1 MAYYNVGDCDLF
13 AISIVYSLYRCSYI
27 INATESY
34 RVVLPTPRRLCFH
47 RCSLVSLFVNRITQK
62 TTQPIFTKFGG
73 RVAHGPRKKPLYFD
87 GNLDHVMLALWLGLG
102 YG

>member
-62 TTQPIFTKFGG
+62 PHNRFSQNLAEGWHMCHG
-73 RVAHGPRKKPLYFD
+73 RNHYILMVIWI
-87 GNLDHVMLALWLGLG
+87 MLC
-102 YG
+102 